1 MRGYSIVAPK
11 IPLVRQTVR
20 DRMART
26 RANDYDTKRLGILGR
41 SAALF
46 AAHGYTGTSITMI
59 AEACGVSKA
68 LMYHYYS
75 SKDAVL
81 FDLLSDH
88 LQHLLAVVE
97 AASQASGDGKE
108 RLFAIAA
115 TLLEAYRGA
124 DAEHQV
130 QIASL
135 KLLPPAQ
142 QEILKEMERRLVAL
156 VSDALMAAI
165 PAIAKKRHLLKP
177 LTMSLFGMLNWHYLW
192 FREGKGLTRDNYARM
207 VTALILAGAD
217 EAMAAADE
225 PVAVPGIEL
234 PTAKKKSEKPRP
246 ALAGRAV

>member
-1 MRGYSIVAPK
+1 
-11 IPLVRQTVR
+11 
-20 DRMART
+20 MART
-26 RANDYDTKRLGILGR
+26 RANDYDQKRQGILSR

-68 LMYHYYS
+68 LMYHYYA

-88 LQHLLAVVE
+88 LQHLVSVVE
-97 AASQASGDGKE
+97 AASQSSRDGKE
-108 RLFAIAA
+108 RLFAISAA
-115 TLLEAYRGA
+115 LLEAYRGA

-135 KLLPPAQ
+135 KLLPAAQ
-142 QEILKEMERRLVAL
+142 QETLKEMERKLVAL
-156 VSDALMAAI
+156 VSDALVAAI
-165 PAIAKKRHLLKP
+165 PQLAKRRPLLKP

-192 FREGKGLTRDNYARM
+192 FREGKGLTRDKYARM
-207 VTALILAGAD
+207 VTALVLSGAD

-225 PVAVPGIEL
+225 PAV
-234 PTAKKKSEKPRP
+234 TSSKKRTEKRP
-246 ALAGRAV
+246 AMAGR

>member
-1 MRGYSIVAPK
+1 
-11 IPLVRQTVR
+11 
-20 DRMART
+20 MART
-26 RANDYDTKRLGILGR
+26 RANDYDKKRLGILSR

-88 LQHLLAVVE
+88 LQHLVAAVE
-97 AASQASGDGKE
+97 AASQSNGDGQQ

-115 TLLEAYRGA
+115 ALLDAYRGA

-142 QEILKEMERRLVAL
+142 QEILKAMERKLVAL
-156 VSDALMAAI
+156 VSDALLAAI
-165 PAIAKKRHLLKP
+165 PSIAEKPHLLKP

-192 FREGKGLTRDNYARM
+192 FREGKGITRDKYARM
-207 VTALILAGAD
+207 VTSLILAGAD
-217 EAMAAADE
+217 DAMAMTDE
-225 PVAVPGIEL
+225 PATVSKSERPA
-234 PTAKKKSEKPRP
+234 AKRKNEKPRP

>member
-1 MRGYSIVAPK
+1 MARRVVRGG
-11 IPLVRQTVR
+11 
-20 DRMART
+20 MART
-26 RANDYDTKRLGILGR
+26 RANDYDKKRLGILSR

-88 LQHLLAVVE
+88 LQHLVAVVE
-97 AASQASGDGKE
+97 AASQSPSDGKE
-108 RLFAIAA
+108 TLFAISAA
-115 TLLEAYRGA
+115 LLEAYRGA

-135 KLLPPAQ
+135 KLLPAAQ
-142 QEILKEMERRLVAL
+142 QEILKEMERKLVAL
-156 VSDALMAAI
+156 VSDALLAAI
-165 PAIAKKRHLLKP
+165 PAIANKRHLLKP
-177 LTMSLFGMLNWHYLW
+177 LTMSFFGMLNWHYLW
-192 FREGKGLTRDNYARM
+192 FREGKGLTRDKYARM

-225 PVAVPGIEL
+225 PVAVPGIE
-234 PTAKKKSEKPRP
+234 RP
-246 ALAGRAV
+246 AVKKRAEKVRATLAGRAV

>member
-1 MRGYSIVAPK
+1 
-11 IPLVRQTVR
+11 
-20 DRMART
+20 MART
-26 RANDYDTKRLGILGR
+26 RANDYDQKRLGILSR

-81 FDLLSDH
+81 FDLLSHH
-88 LQHLLAVVE
+88 LQHLVAVVE
-97 AASQASGDGKE
+97 AASQSPGDGRE
-108 RLFAIAA
+108 RLLAIAA
-115 TLLEAYRGA
+115 ALLEAYRGA

-135 KLLPPAQ
+135 KLLPAAE
-142 QEILKEMERRLVAL
+142 QESLKELERQLVAL
-156 VSDALMAAI
+156 VSEALSAAV
-165 PAIAKKRHLLKP
+165 PAVATRRNLLKP

-192 FREGKGLTRDNYARM
+192 FREGKGITRDQYARM
-207 VTALILAGAD
+207 VTGLILAGAD

-225 PVAVPGIEL
+225 AAAGIER
-234 PTAKKKSEKPRP
+234 PEKRP
-246 ALAGRAV
+246 ALAGRVV

>member
-1 MRGYSIVAPK
+1 
-11 IPLVRQTVR
+11 
-20 DRMART
+20 MART
-26 RANDYDTKRLGILGR
+26 RANDYDKKRLGILSR

-88 LQHLLAVVE
+88 LQHLVAVVE
-97 AASQASGDGKE
+97 TASQSNGDGKE
-108 RLFAIAA
+108 KLFAIAA
-115 TLLEAYRGA
+115 ALLEAYRGA

-135 KLLPPAQ
+135 KLLPAAQ
-142 QEILKEMERRLVAL
+142 QEILKEMERRLVAR
-156 VSDALMAAI
+156 VSDALLAAI
-165 PAIAKKRHLLKP
+165 PSLAEKRHLLKP
-177 LTMSLFGMLNWHYLW
+177 LTMSMFGMLNWHYLW
-192 FREGKGLTRDNYARM
+192 FREGKGITRDKYARM
-207 VTALILAGAD
+207 VTALILSGSD

-225 PVAVPGIEL
+225 TVTAPPVERPA
-234 PTAKKKSEKPRP
+234 AKRKSEKPR
-246 ALAGRAV
+246 AAMAGRAV

>member
-1 MRGYSIVAPK
+1 
-11 IPLVRQTVR
+11 
-20 DRMART
+20 MART
-26 RANDYDTKRLGILGR
+26 RANDYDKKRLGILSR

-88 LQHLLAVVE
+88 LQHLVAIVE
-97 AASQASGDGKE
+97 AASQSSSDGNE
-108 RLFAIAA
+108 RLLAISAA
-115 TLLEAYRGA
+115 LLEAYRGA

-135 KLLPPAQ
+135 KLLPPPQ
-142 QEILKEMERRLVAL
+142 QEILKDMERQLVAL
-156 VSDALMAAI
+156 VSDALLAAV
-165 PAIAKKRHLLKP
+165 PSIAQRAHLLKP

-192 FREGKGLTRDNYARM
+192 FREGKGITRDTYARM
-207 VTALILAGAD
+207 VTGLIFAGAD
-217 EAMAAADE
+217 AAMAATDD
-225 PVAVPGIEL
+225 AV
-234 PTAKKKSEKPRP
+234 TASERP
-246 ALAGRAV
+246 AAKVVATR

>member
-1 MRGYSIVAPK
+1 
-11 IPLVRQTVR
+11 
-20 DRMART
+20 MART
-26 RANDYDTKRLGILGR
+26 RANDYDKKRLGILSR

-88 LQHLLAVVE
+88 LTHLVAVVE
-97 AASQASGDGKE
+97 AASRSSGDGKE
-108 RLFAIAA
+108 KLLAIAA
-115 TLLEAYRGA
+115 ALLEAYRGA

-135 KLLPPAQ
+135 KLLPPDQ
-142 QEILKEMERRLVAL
+142 QEILKEMERKLVAL
-156 VSDALMAAI
+156 VSDALVAAV
-165 PAIAKKRHLLKP
+165 PAIGQRRHLQKP

-192 FREGKGLTRDNYARM
+192 FRDGKGITRDKYARM
-207 VTALILAGAD
+207 VTGLILAGAD
-217 EAMAAADE
+217 EAMAATDDE
-225 PVAVPGIEL
+225 VTGIEQ
-234 PTAKKKSEKPRP
+234 PAAKKKSEKPRP
-246 ALAGRAV
+246 ALAGRSV